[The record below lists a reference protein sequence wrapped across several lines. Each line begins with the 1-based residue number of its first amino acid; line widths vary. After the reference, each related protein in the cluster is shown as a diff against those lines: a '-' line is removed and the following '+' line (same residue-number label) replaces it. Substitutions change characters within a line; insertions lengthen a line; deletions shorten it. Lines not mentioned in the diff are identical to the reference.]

1 MSLLVDSNNFDLSLD
16 EIRVLRCWQD
26 GDNMTEAYRK
36 VMLSGYDAQTI
47 SQAALRKRVI
57 RFFGTYRMRQAM
69 AATPGLRGEKARE
82 ELEAWDLKRK
92 NRAIKSIVKDGSD
105 ETITEQESKPFSNQ
119 ESSQKEQE
127 QERQKSATTSVESVP
142 TAMSSPDAI
151 KAERDKWLESLNV
164 NENPSSMTI
173 YGTGQ
178 FLAYMAVREIMARQ
192 NEIKQKG
199 ISVLDKNGSVL
210 TPVLISA
217 LKTAASMVLPF
228 APAPSAEDRKQM
240 SKAAVLLGLLPDN
253 IIESPDD
260 YVAPIPS
267 TIEIEK
273 D

>member
-16 EIRVLRCWQD
+16 EIRVLRCWQE
-26 GDNMTEAYRK
+26 GDNMTEAYKK
-36 VMLSGYDAQTI
+36 VMLSGYDAQNI
-47 SQAALRKRVI
+47 SQVALRKRVI

-92 NRAIKSIVKDGSD
+92 NRAIKSIAKGGSD
-105 ETITEQESKPFSNQ
+105 DPCGIQENKQTGGTENPQTRPEPEQQKPVVPGVEITH
-119 ESSQKEQE
+119 
-127 QERQKSATTSVESVP
+127 ATALT
-142 TAMSSPDAI
+142 PDAI

-178 FLAYMAVREIMARQ
+178 FLAYMAVKEIMARQ
-192 NEIKQKG
+192 SEIKRNG
-199 ISVLDKNGSVL
+199 ISVLDRNGSAL

-240 SKAAVLLGLLPDN
+240 SKAAVLLGLLPEN

-260 YVAPIPS
+260 YTAPNP
-267 TIEIEK
+267 TIIEAEK
-273 D
+273 E